1 MKATHLCSNI
11 FLEIVQY
18 LTLNDAI
25 KAFSDRILPLLIAN
39 RTRLQLSDPSL
50 SLIDLI
56 RRKNHSTEILSLI
69 MKTHAFW
76 ASTSLDWLIEF
87 PNLIS
92 LTLLQCYHAG
102 QISMYTEYLP
112 HLIRLSLSNDNQFN
126 FHIIIDVLKSLKVAI
141 QRLEIHSYGAVCW
154 HLFSNSSD
162 RTYPQN
168 DTIRFLLIDIG
179 DGRVPSLNECSH
191 EYQFCFFEECNQSRE
206 TIAEYSTSLFSNKS
220 IESLE
225 IIRCRSMANC
235 IRCLSTIE

>member
-1 MKATHLCSNI
+1 MFFDRFDCCFI
-11 FLEIVQY
+11 EIWFHEGNTSLFEY

-141 QRLEIHSYGAVCW
+141 QRLEIHSYAHVNI
-154 HLFSNSSD
+154 FSRKTRLICVRNALE
-162 RTYPQN
+162 RTRLQWNIP
-168 DTIRFLLIDIG
+168 
-179 DGRVPSLNECSH
+179 RV
-191 EYQFCFFEECNQSRE
+191 
-206 TIAEYSTSLFSNKS
+206 
-220 IESLE
+220 
-225 IIRCRSMANC
+225 
-235 IRCLSTIE
+235 